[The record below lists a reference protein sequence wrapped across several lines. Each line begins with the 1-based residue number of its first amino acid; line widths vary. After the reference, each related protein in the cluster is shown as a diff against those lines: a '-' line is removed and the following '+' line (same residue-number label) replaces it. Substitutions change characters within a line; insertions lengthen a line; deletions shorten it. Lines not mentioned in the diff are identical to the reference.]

1 MDTNHIIVVIVK
13 LVHLESV
20 LVAMSMVL
28 VRSTTKCL
36 NGVVAKEGVL
46 VRVPVAVTGQAV
58 VMLTVRD
65 ITKLMALVKPT
76 IEFIVV
82 VLLQRILVNMVV
94 ILVGIVVRQ
103 QRILVSTVAAVVTT
117 LVKQLRILAK
127 GDNIVVI
134 VILAHVIN
142 VLVDFN

>member
-20 LVAMSMVL
+20 LAAMSMVL

-36 NGVVAKEGVL
+36 NGVVVKEGVL
-46 VRVPVAVTGQAV
+46 VGIQQAVTGQAV

-103 QRILVSTVAAVVTT
+103 QRILVSMVAAVVTT

-127 GDNIVVI
+127 VDNTVVI

>member
-1 MDTNHIIVVIVK
+1 
-13 LVHLESV
+13 
-20 LVAMSMVL
+20 
-28 VRSTTKCL
+28 
-36 NGVVAKEGVL
+36 
-46 VRVPVAVTGQAV
+46 
-58 VMLTVRD
+58 
-65 ITKLMALVKPT
+65 MALVKPT

-127 GDNIVVI
+127 VDNTVVI

>member
-1 MDTNHIIVVIVK
+1 
-13 LVHLESV
+13 
-20 LVAMSMVL
+20 MVL
-28 VRSTTKCL
+28 VGSTTKCL
-36 NGVVAKEGVL
+36 NGVVVWEGLL
-46 VRVPVAVTGQAV
+46 VGIQQAVDGAAV

-82 VLLQRILVNMVV
+82 VLRQETHVNMVV

-103 QRILVSTVAAVVTT
+103 QRILVSMVVAVVTI
-117 LVKQLRILAK
+117 LVRLLRILAK

>member
-82 VLLQRILVNMVV
+82 VLRQKTHVNMVV

-103 QRILVSTVAAVVTT
+103 QRILVSMVVAVVTT

>member
-20 LVAMSMVL
+20 LAAMSMVL
-28 VRSTTKCL
+28 VGSTTKCL

-82 VLLQRILVNMVV
+82 VLRQKTHVNMVV

-127 GDNIVVI
+127 GYNIVVI

>member
-82 VLLQRILVNMVV
+82 VLRQKTHVNMVV

-103 QRILVSTVAAVVTT
+103 QRILVSMVVAVVTT
-117 LVKQLRILAK
+117 LVKQLKILAK

>member
-1 MDTNHIIVVIVK
+1 
-13 LVHLESV
+13 
-20 LVAMSMVL
+20 MVL
-28 VRSTTKCL
+28 VRSTTIHLGRVYPHSIQK
-36 NGVVAKEGVL
+36 VL
-46 VRVPVAVTGQAV
+46 VRDNPAADGVAV
-58 VMLTVRD
+58 VMLIVREL
-65 ITKLMALVKPT
+65 TRLKEVVKPT

-82 VLLQRILVNMVV
+82 VLRQETHVNMVV

-103 QRILVSTVAAVVTT
+103 QRILVSMVVAVVTT

-127 GDNIVVI
+127 VDNTVVI

>member
-36 NGVVAKEGVL
+36 NVVVAKEGVL

-82 VLLQRILVNMVV
+82 VLRQKTHVNMVV

-103 QRILVSTVAAVVTT
+103 QRILVSMVVAVFTT
-117 LVKQLRILAK
+117 LVKQLKILAK

>member
-20 LVAMSMVL
+20 LAAMSMVL

-36 NGVVAKEGVL
+36 NGVVVKEGVL

-82 VLLQRILVNMVV
+82 VLRQETHVNMVV

-103 QRILVSTVAAVVTT
+103 QRILVSMVVAVVTT

-127 GDNIVVI
+127 VDNTVVI

-142 VLVDFN
+142 ALVDFN

>member
-20 LVAMSMVL
+20 LAAMSMVL
-28 VRSTTKCL
+28 VGSTTKCL

-82 VLLQRILVNMVV
+82 VLRQETHVNMVV

-103 QRILVSTVAAVVTT
+103 QRILVSMVVAVVTT

>member
-20 LVAMSMVL
+20 LAAMSMVL

-82 VLLQRILVNMVV
+82 VLRQETHVNMVV

-103 QRILVSTVAAVVTT
+103 QRILVSMVVAVVTT
-117 LVKQLRILAK
+117 LVKQLRTLAK
-127 GDNIVVI
+127 VDNTVVI

>member
-82 VLLQRILVNMVV
+82 VLRQETHVNMVV

-103 QRILVSTVAAVVTT
+103 QRILVSMVVAVVTT

>member
-1 MDTNHIIVVIVK
+1 
-13 LVHLESV
+13 
-20 LVAMSMVL
+20 MVL

-82 VLLQRILVNMVV
+82 VLRQETHVNMVV

-103 QRILVSTVAAVVTT
+103 QRILVSMVVAVVTT

>member
-20 LVAMSMVL
+20 LAAMSMVL

-36 NGVVAKEGVL
+36 NGVVVKEGVL
-46 VRVPVAVTGQAV
+46 VGIQQAVTGQAV

-127 GDNIVVI
+127 VDNTVVI

>member
-1 MDTNHIIVVIVK
+1 MDTNHILVVIVK

-82 VLLQRILVNMVV
+82 VLRQKTHVNMAV
-94 ILVGIVVRQ
+94 IHM
-103 QRILVSTVAAVVTT
+103 
-117 LVKQLRILAK
+117 
-127 GDNIVVI
+127 IVVI
-134 VILAHVIN
+134 QDH
-142 VLVDFN
+142 LVFV

>member
-82 VLLQRILVNMVV
+82 VLRQKTHVNMVV

-103 QRILVSTVAAVVTT
+103 QRILVSMVVAVVTT
-117 LVKQLRILAK
+117 LVKQLKILVRV
-127 GDNIVVI
+127 DNIVPI
-134 VILAHVIN
+134 VTMAILEP
-142 VLVDFN
+142 VLVVFS